1 MFRSSVVSASTPSSA
16 HSARIA
22 FTCSASASR
31 AASRRSVSRLDA
43 TRHRARAVRTRRS
56 RRARDASI
64 RDAIDPSFVRPSV
77 DRAVDRVGRRR
88 TVVSLRLLGEFRLEH
103 ASLARVER
111 HGASRRDA
119 TRRDARW
126 RATRRRDARVFIDDG
141 RSPRVYTA

>member
-31 AASRRSVSRLDA
+31 AASRRSVSRLA
-43 TRHRARAVRTRRS
+43 STRHRARAFSHASFASPARRVDP
-56 RRARDASI
+56 RRAARA
-64 RDAIDPSFVRPSV
+64 RARLDAIDPSFVRRAV

-119 TRRDARW
+119 TRRAM
-126 RATRRRDARVFIDDG
+126 ARDAMARRACFY
-141 RSPRVYTA
+141 R